1 LLIKKFREKNTE
13 TPIILMGYMNTFLA
27 NSQAMKEAHHSG
39 TDAVLIVD
47 IPGESNIEDLGII
60 NRNLASISLIAPTT
74 SEDRITKICDS
85 SSGFIYYVTLRGVTG
100 SSHLNI
106 NEAEQN
112 INFIKSKT
120 SLPVFA
126 GFGIKSPDDALNL
139 SKISDGIVIG
149 SSIVQMI
156 HEQSHKKE
164 FKKIYNYLNEMAAAI
179 TR

>member
-1 LLIKKFREKNTE
+1 
-13 TPIILMGYMNTFLA
+13 
-27 NSQAMKEAHHSG
+27 
-39 TDAVLIVD
+39 
-47 IPGESNIEDLGII
+47 
-60 NRNLASISLIAPTT
+60 
-74 SEDRITKICDS
+74 
-85 SSGFIYYVTLRGVTG
+85 
-100 SSHLNI
+100 
-106 NEAEQN
+106 
-112 INFIKSKT
+112 
-120 SLPVFA
+120 VFA